1 MVSYLRQL
9 HNKPIEVERKRKR
22 QMLKDDFIYYADSS
36 LKIRTKDGDIKKLEL
51 NKAQLYVHAQ
61 IEDQLKQTGKVR
73 ALVLK
78 GRQQGV
84 STYVEGRYYWKV
96 THRKGVRGFILTHEQ
111 QATDNLFEMAQRYHE
126 NCLQSVKPQTD
137 TSSAKELSFGRLD
150 SGYKV
155 GTAGSKGVGRSST
168 IQYFHGS
175 EVAFWPNA
183 ETHAVGIMQAIPD
196 GAGTEVILEST
207 ANGLGNYFHE
217 QWKEA
222 EQGVSEYIAIFVPW
236 FWQEEYT
243 KQVPDNMSFTDKEM
257 VLKSQY
263 DLSNGQ
269 LCWRR
274 NKVIELGT
282 GGVNGET
289 QFKQEYPMNA
299 AEAFQMSGV
308 DTLIKADIVMKARK
322 NTVAGAGPKILG
334 IDPSH
339 GGDRFA
345 MIMRQTRKMY
355 RPEAYTGDDVGT
367 LQKRA
372 AKVIRIIDDEKPD
385 MINIDSGYGV
395 DLADYLI
402 ELGYKNINTVS
413 FGGTPRREDRYINK
427 RAEMVGDFADWLND
441 ENADVDVPDSDELHA
456 DFCACPYETDVHR
469 RVKILEK
476 KKIKK
481 DFGFSPDYLD
491 AAGLTFAFP
500 EEKAG
505 SGQALKFSGWG

>member
-1 MVSYLRQL
+1 MTSSKIHTRLETKQR
-9 HNKPIEVERKRKR
+9 
-22 QMLKDDFIYYADSS
+22 LKDDFIFYARNS
-36 LKIRTKDGDIKKLEL
+36 LRIRTKEGDVLPLVL
-51 NKAQLYVHAQ
+51 NKAQLYVHEKIEAQ
-61 IEDQLKQTGKVR
+61 LAETGKVR

-84 STYVEGRYYWKV
+84 STYVEGRDYWKV
-96 THRKGVRGFILTHEQ
+96 THRKGVRAFILTHEQ

-126 NCLQSVKPQTD
+126 HCLGAVKPSTG
-137 TSSAKELSFGRLD
+137 SASAKELSFNRLD

-175 EVAFWPNA
+175 EVGFWPNA

-196 GAGTEVILEST
+196 ADNTEIVLEST

-217 QWKEA
+217 QWKAA
-222 EQGVSEYIAIFVPW
+222 EQGLSEYIAIFVPW
-236 FWQEEYT
+236 FWQDEYT
-243 KQVPDNMSFTDKEM
+243 KKTTEDFSMDDDEVELFNLHNLTK
-257 VLKSQY
+257 
-263 DLSNGQ
+263 GQ
-269 LCWRR
+269 ICWRR
-274 NKVIELGT
+274 NKIVELST

-308 DTLIKADIVMKARK
+308 DTLIKAETVMRARK
-322 NTVAGAGPKILG
+322 NTVVGTGPKILG

-385 MINIDSGYGV
+385 MINIDAGYGV

-402 ELGYKNINTVS
+402 ELGYKNINTVN

-476 KKIKK
+476 KRIKK

-500 EEKAG
+500 EERAG
-505 SGQALKFSGWG
+505 SGKALKFSGWG